1 MSVVRNILQ
10 RLKETLADGANAV
23 KNTIKHIFHDVKTA
37 VTSLITSEGAKFTK
51 TFVLY
56 TILYGFLLNYA
67 LHILLSFP
75 FNRWTVPAWGIVYYL
90 VREEVVDMLVTI
102 KQGRINRG

>member
-10 RLKETLADGANAV
+10 RLKERLADGANAV
-23 KNTIKHIFHDVKTA
+23 MDAVKTIFNDIKKA
-37 VTSLITSEGAKFTK
+37 LTSLVTSEGAKFTK
-51 TFVLY
+51 TFILY

-75 FNRWTVPAWGIVYYL
+75 LNQWTVPAWGIVYYL
-90 VREEVVDMLVTI
+90 AREEVVDMIITV